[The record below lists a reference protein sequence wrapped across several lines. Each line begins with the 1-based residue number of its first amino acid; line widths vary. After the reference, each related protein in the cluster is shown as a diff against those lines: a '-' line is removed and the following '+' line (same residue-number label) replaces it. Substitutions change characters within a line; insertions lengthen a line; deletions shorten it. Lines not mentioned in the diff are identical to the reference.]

1 MTVPQLISEY
11 QRYNTN
17 KSGVRVVNDENPSV
31 IGGLGNFRSY
41 PHFPPVV
48 EPPDGGETVFP
59 MLGGMGR
66 VVGANG
72 DVTGVGAMGTGIFV
86 AVGTLPG
93 GVAVVPGGVPGGVIG
108 AGVSEEGCCWDGSL
122 VSPTAPAPLG
132 TTGFVAGVEG
142 GVDKSL
148 GGLLPPF
155 TSPVGV
161 EGP

>member
-1 MTVPQLISEY
+1 MTVPQLKSEY

-17 KSGVRVVNDENPSV
+17 ESGVRVVNDENPSV
-31 IGGLGNFRSY
+31 IGRLGNFRSSPY
-41 PHFPPVV
+41 FPPVG

-59 MLGGMGR
+59 MLGGIGR

-72 DVTGVGAMGTGIFV
+72 DVTGAGAMGTGIFV
-86 AVGTLPG
+86 AVGALPG
-93 GVAVVPGGVPGGVIG
+93 GGEVVPGGVIG
-108 AGVSEEGCCWDGSL
+108 SGVWAEGCCWDGSF
-122 VSPTAPAPLG
+122 VSPAAPAPLG

-161 EGP
+161 EGT